1 VFVAYRIRYT
11 PTALK
16 HLRGLPARDRATL
29 LDAVDDRLRHQPGV
43 PTRHRKRLRANEVA
57 PWELRIGDYRV
68 FYDLEAATDVQPAP
82 EVVVLAIGLK
92 TGNRLWIG
100 DEEHEL

>member
-1 VFVAYRIRYT
+1 MTRTSKRRRWSDSRKMVEDQ
-11 PTALK
+11 
-16 HLRGLPARDRATL
+16 RGCCGSTQDGTNSHGLVSQYAE
-29 LDAVDDRLRHQPGV
+29 
-43 PTRHRKRLRANEVA
+43 RLRANQRDCLAE
-57 PWELRIGDYRV
+57 
-68 FYDLEAATDVQPAP
+68 LEAANDVQSEP